1 EMKKFFILLIL
12 LCLAKTIFSQSQT
25 INFSTSEKNIWQLIN
40 NETSSFRVKVSLPYI
55 EIQSINTQNGNF
67 TQINNDALA
76 IIFDTGRAQLP
87 TINHLIEM
95 PSENLSINI
104 ISEKKQIIKLSDYG
118 FIYPIIP
125 AQPSISKSID
135 PKTVPFYYDNNYYN
149 TDLLYKKPIAEVE
162 YQGKQRGVGI
172 GLLKINPFAY
182 NPVKNYLEV
191 TYEVEI
197 EVVFDTKNINN
208 YKELK
213 NKFYSPFFKFSKLL
227 NYQENYNKDVIT
239 SYPITYVIVA
249 PQSYASTLQ
258 PFIRWKTEKGYNVIV
273 GYTDVIG
280 SSTTN
285 IKNYLQNLYTN
296 TTPPPTF
303 LLLVGDIDGV
313 PAYNGTTQNSH
324 VTDLYYAC
332 YDGSSDY
339 LPDLYYARFSAQN
352 TTQLQ
357 NIINKT
363 MTYEKYQMPMKSYL
377 DTVVMVAG
385 VDASNAPTY
394 ANGQINYG
402 TQNYFNSSN
411 GIYSHTYL
419 YPASDNSG
427 ASADMISKISHGTGY
442 ANYTAHC
449 SSDGWADPSFSI
461 SNISSLQ
468 NTYKYGLMVGNCCQS
483 SKFEVSECFGEAI
496 TRVANKGAVAYIG
509 ASDYSYWNEDYYWG
523 VGYRSS
529 ITANPTYNSSN
540 LGAYDRVFHTHG
552 EPYSDWFITNAE
564 MVHGGNLAVQ
574 GSNSSMKQY
583 YWEIYHLFGDPSTMN
598 YFSVPDPLNISYDE
612 PLMIGDNSLTVN
624 TEPYT
629 LVALSLNGT
638 LLAAQYSNTNNSV
651 NLTFSDLASD
661 DSLLIVATKQNK
673 IPYIEK
679 IEVNQ
684 QLLTL
689 DAKLSN
695 VIEPNSSYNCF
706 DINISP
712 KVIIQN
718 LSTQNLTSLTICYSY
733 ANQQT
738 QCINWNG
745 NLAPLGKE
753 SVTLP
758 DFQLLNGD
766 NNFIVYCKNPNNSND
781 LNRQNDTIIKNI
793 HAEYLPISVDFL
805 ADPLSTCSAP
815 YTVNFNNLSQ
825 NVQSFT
831 WNFGDGNISNET
843 TPTHTYN
850 SNGFYTVTLT
860 ADAGLCGNFTKIKD
874 NYIQIGN
881 VPPIVQDT
889 TVCEGETATLQAI
902 ANGTINWYENENDIT
917 PVFTGSYY
925 IIPNITQQTT
935 VWVESN
941 TEAAIQHVGSTD
953 SNTNGDFLNSWTSHY
968 LIFDCYQPVTL
979 LSVEVNANSSG
990 NRTISLKDANNNIL
1004 QSATVNIPAG
1014 VSRINLNFDLPVQNN
1029 LRLACSTYPNLY
1041 RNNANTQYPY
1051 QIANILSITG
1061 NSANDLTYYYY
1072 FYDWEIK
1079 GDSCVSE
1086 RVPATVFVDICN
1098 NIELYSN
1105 DFDMYPNPASD
1116 FITIEL
1122 SNITRSS
1129 LRVYS
1134 LDGRQI
1140 INLDFSSDKMTLDVS
1155 KLTNGTYLLQIINE
1169 DGISQKLFAVYH

>member
-1 EMKKFFILLIL
+1 MKKFLTLFIL

-40 NETSSFRVKVSLPYI
+40 NETGSFRVKVSLPYI
-55 EIQSINTQNGNF
+55 ELQSINTPNGNF

-76 IIFDTGRAQLP
+76 IIFDTGKAQLP

-118 FIYPIIP
+118 FFSPIIP
-125 AQPSISKSID
+125 AQPSISKSTD

-149 TDLLYKKPIAEVE
+149 ADSLYRKNIAEVE
-162 YQGKQRGVGI
+162 YQGKQRGIGI

-191 TYEVEI
+191 TYEVEL
-197 EVVFDTKNINN
+197 EVVFNTKNINN

-213 NKFYSPFFKFSKLL
+213 NKLYSPFFKFSKLL
-227 NYQENYNKDVIT
+227 NYQDNYNKDVIT
-239 SYPITYVIVA
+239 NYPITYVIIA
-249 PQSYASTLQ
+249 PQSFASTLQ
-258 PFIRWKTEKGYNVIV
+258 PFIRWKTEKGYNVVV

-280 SSTTN
+280 TSTTN
-285 IKNYLQNLYTN
+285 IKNYLQNLYDN
-296 TTPPPTF
+296 TTPSPTF
-303 LLLVGDIDGV
+303 LLLVGDVDGV

-332 YDGSSDY
+332 YDGLSDY
-339 LPDLYYARFSAQN
+339 LPDLYYARYSAQN

-363 MTYEKYQMPMKSYL
+363 ITYEKYQMPMKSYL

-385 VDASNAPTY
+385 VDASYSSTY

-419 YPASDNSG
+419 YPASANSG
-427 ASADMISKISHGTGY
+427 TSADMISKISHGTGY

-529 ITANPTYNSSN
+529 ISANPTYNSSN

-574 GSNSSMKQY
+574 GSNSSMKKY

-598 YFSVPDPLNISYDE
+598 YFSVPDPLSISYDE
-612 PLMIGDNSLTVN
+612 PLMIGDNSLLVN
-624 TEPYT
+624 TEQYT

-638 LLAAQYSNTNNSV
+638 LLDAQYSNTNNSV

-661 DSLLIVATKQNK
+661 DSLLIVVTKQNK
-673 IPYIEK
+673 IPYIQK

-684 QLLTL
+684 QLLAL

-695 VIEPNSSYNCF
+695 VIEPSSSYNCF

-718 LSTQNLTSLTICYSY
+718 LSTQNLTTLTICYSY
-733 ANQQT
+733 ANQQP
-738 QCINWNG
+738 QCINWSG
-745 NLAPLGKE
+745 NLAPLSKE
-753 SVTLP
+753 TVILP

-766 NNFIVYCKNPNNSND
+766 NNFIVYCENPNNSTD
-781 LNRQNDTIIKNI
+781 LNIQNDTIIKTI
-793 HAEYLPISVDFL
+793 HAEYLPISIDFS
-805 ADPLSTCSAP
+805 ADPITTCLAP
-815 YTVNFNNLSQ
+815 YSINFTNLSQ
-825 NVQSFT
+825 NVQNFS
-831 WNFGDGNISNET
+831 WDFGDGNISNEA

-850 SNGFYTVTLT
+850 TEGFYTVTLIG
-860 ADAGLCGNFTKIKD
+860 DAGSCGNFTKIKD
-874 NYIQIGN
+874 NFIQIGN
-881 VPPIVQDT
+881 IPPIVQDT

-902 ANGTINWYENENDIT
+902 ANGTINWYENENDLT
-917 PVFTGSYY
+917 PIFTGSYY
-925 IIPNITQQTT
+925 IIPNITEQTT

-941 TEAAIQHVGSTD
+941 TEAAIQNVGSTD
-953 SNTNGDFLNSWTSHY
+953 SNTNGSFFNSWTSHY
-968 LIFDCYQPVTL
+968 LIFNCYQPTKL

-990 NRTISLKDANNNIL
+990 NRTISLKDENDNIL
-1004 QSATVNIPAG
+1004 QSATVNIPVG
-1014 VSRINLNFDLPVQNN
+1014 ISRVNLNFDLPVQNN

-1041 RNNANTQYPY
+1041 RNNAGTQYPY
-1051 QIANILSITG
+1051 EITNVLSITG
-1061 NSANDLTYYYY
+1061 NSANDLTYYYF

-1079 GDSCVSE
+1079 GDSCISE
-1086 RVPATVFVDICN
+1086 RVPATVFVDPCN

-1105 DFDMYPNPASD
+1105 DFNIYPNPASD

-1122 SNITRSS
+1122 SKNTRSS

-1140 INLDFSSDKMTLDVS
+1140 INLDFSADKMKLDVS
-1155 KLTNGTYLLQIINE
+1155 TLTNGTYILQIIN
-1169 DGISQKLFAVYH
+1169 DNGISQKLFTIYR

>member
-1 EMKKFFILLIL
+1 MKKIFILVTFV
-12 LCLAKTIFSQSQT
+12 CFAQAIFSQSKI
-25 INFSTSEKNIWQLIN
+25 INLPTSEKDTWKLIN

-55 EIQSINTQNGNF
+55 ELQNINTPNGNY
-67 TQINNDALA
+67 TQINNDILA
-76 IIFDTGRAQLP
+76 SIFDSGKAQLP

-104 ISEKKQIIKLSDYG
+104 ISEKRQIIRLSDYG
-118 FIYPIIP
+118 FSSPIIP
-125 AQPSISKSID
+125 AQPSISKSTD
-135 PKTVPFYYDNNYYN
+135 PKSVPFYIDSSYYS
-149 TDLLYKKPIAEVE
+149 TDTLIKKTIAEIE

-182 NPVKNYLEV
+182 NPVKNYVEV

-197 EVVFDTKNINN
+197 EIVFQTKNLNN
-208 YKELK
+208 YIDLK
-213 NKFYSPFFKFSKLL
+213 NKLYSPFFKFSKLL
-227 NYQENYNKDVIT
+227 NYQDIPNKDLIT

-249 PQSYASTLQ
+249 PSSYASTLQ
-258 PFIRWKTEKGYNVIV
+258 PFIRWKTEKGYNVVV

-303 LLLVGDIDGV
+303 LLLVGDVDGV
-313 PAYNGTTQNSH
+313 PAYNGSTSNSH
-324 VTDLYYAC
+324 ITDLYYAC
-332 YDGSSDY
+332 YDGTNDY

-357 NIINKT
+357 NIINKA
-363 MTYEKYQMPMKSYL
+363 MTYEKYQMPTKSYL

-385 VDASNAPTY
+385 VDASYSSTY

-402 TQNYFNSSN
+402 TQYYFNSSN

-419 YPASDNSG
+419 YPASANSG
-427 ASADMISKISHGTGY
+427 TSADMIAKISLGSGY

-449 SSDGWADPSFSI
+449 SSSGWADPSFSV
-461 SNISSLQ
+461 SNIPSLQ

-540 LGAYDRVFHTHG
+540 LGAYDRAFHTHG
-552 EPYSDWFITNAE
+552 EPFAEWFITNAE
-564 MVHGGNLAVQ
+564 IVHGGNLAVQ
-574 GSNSSMKQY
+574 ASNSSLKQY

-629 LVALSLNGT
+629 LVALSVNGT
-638 LLAAQYSNTNNSV
+638 LLDAKYSYSGNSV
-651 NLTFSDLASD
+651 NLTFPDLSSD

-695 VIEPNSSYNCF
+695 VIEPSVSYNCY

-733 ANQQT
+733 ANQQP

-745 NLAPLGKE
+745 NLAPLGKDT
-753 SVTLP
+753 VTLYP
-758 DFQLLNGD
+758 LQILNGD
-766 NNFIVYCKNPNNSND
+766 NNFIVYCTNPNNSID
-781 LNRQNDTIIKNI
+781 LNLHNDTIIRNI
-793 HAEYLPISVDFL
+793 HAEYLPMSVDFS
-805 ADPLSTCSAP
+805 ADPLATCSAP
-815 YTVNFNNLSQ
+815 YTVNFTNLSQ
-825 NVQSFT
+825 NVHNFS
-831 WNFGDGNISNET
+831 WNFGDGNSSNEVA
-843 TPTHTYN
+843 PSHTYI
-850 SNGFYTVTLT
+850 SDGFYTVTLL
-860 ADAGLCGNFTKIKD
+860 ADAGLCGNYTETK
-874 NYIQIGN
+874 NHFIQIGN
-881 VPPIVQDT
+881 VAPMVNDT
-889 TVCEGETATLQAI
+889 TVCEGESATLYAI
-902 ANGTINWYENENDIT
+902 SNGNINWYENENDSI
-917 PVFTGSYY
+917 PIFTGSYY

-935 VWVESN
+935 VWVEN
-941 TEAAIQHVGSTD
+941 NIEATAQHVGSTD
-953 SNTNGDFLNSWTSHY
+953 VDINGEFYNSWTSHY
-968 LIFDCYQPVTL
+968 LIFNCMQPVKL
-979 LSVEVNANSSG
+979 LSVAVNAKSSG
-990 NRTISLKDANNNIL
+990 NRTISLKDENNNIL
-1004 QSATVNIPAG
+1004 QSTTVNIPAG
-1014 VSRINLNFDLPVQNN
+1014 ISRINLNFDLPVQNN
-1029 LRLACSTYPNLY
+1029 LRLACSTYPNLF
-1041 RNNANTQYPY
+1041 RNSTGTNYPY
-1051 QIANILSITG
+1051 EITDVISITG
-1061 NSANDLTYYYY
+1061 NSANNLTYYYF

-1079 GDSCVSE
+1079 GDNCTSD
-1086 RVPATVFVDICN
+1086 RVPVTVFVDPCN
-1098 NIELYSN
+1098 NIESYSCN
-1105 DFDMYPNPASD
+1105 FEIYPNPTSD

-1122 SNITRSS
+1122 SKVTNSN
-1129 LRVYS
+1129 LKVFS

-1140 INLDFSSDKMTLDVS
+1140 INLNVSSDKYILNVS
-1155 KLTNGTYLLQIINE
+1155 ALVTGTYVLQIVNE
-1169 DGISQKLFAVYH
+1169 NGISQKLFAIYR

>member
-1 EMKKFFILLIL
+1 MKKVLTLLIL
-12 LCLAKTIFSQSQT
+12 LCLVKTIFSQSQT

-40 NETSSFRVKVSLPYI
+40 NETGSFRVKVSLPYI
-55 EIQSINTQNGNF
+55 ELQNINTPNGNF
-67 TQINNDALA
+67 TQINNDVLA
-76 IIFDTGRAQLP
+76 SIFDAGKAQLP

-104 ISEKKQIIKLSDYG
+104 ISEKKQIIRLSDHG
-118 FIYPIIP
+118 FSSPIIP
-125 AQPSISKSID
+125 AQPSISKSTD
-135 PKTVPFYYDNNYYN
+135 PKSVPFYIDSNYYS
-149 TDLLYKKPIAEVE
+149 TDTLIKKSIAEIE

-191 TYEVEI
+191 TYEVEL
-197 EVVFDTKNINN
+197 EVVFNTQNINN

-213 NKFYSPFFKFSKLL
+213 NKLYSPFFKFSKLL
-227 NYQENYNKDVIT
+227 NYQDNYNKDVIT
-239 SYPITYVIVA
+239 SYPITYVIIA
-249 PQSYASTLQ
+249 PPTFATTLQ
-258 PFIRWKTEKGYNVIV
+258 PFIRWKTEKGYNVVV

-285 IKNYLQNLYTN
+285 IKNYLQNLYN
-296 TTPPPTF
+296 NITPSPTF
-303 LLLVGDIDGV
+303 LLLVGDIDGI

-339 LPDLYYARFSAQN
+339 LPDLYYARYSAQN

-363 MTYEKYQMPMKSYL
+363 ITYEKYQMPMKSYL

-385 VDASNAPTY
+385 VDASYSSKY

-411 GIYSHTYL
+411 GIYSNTYL
-419 YPASDNSG
+419 YPASSNSG

-449 SSDGWADPSFSI
+449 SSDGWADPSFLI

-523 VGYRSS
+523 VGYRNS
-529 ITANPTYNSSN
+529 ISANPTYNSSN

-629 LVALSLNGT
+629 LVALSVNGT
-638 LLAAQYSNTNNSV
+638 LLDAKYSYSGNSV
-651 NLTFSDLASD
+651 NLTFPDLSSD

-689 DAKLSN
+689 DAKLSK
-695 VIEPNSSYNCF
+695 VIEPSISYNCY

-733 ANQQT
+733 ANQQP
-738 QCINWNG
+738 QCFNWNG
-745 NLAPLGKE
+745 NLAPLGKDT
-753 SVTLP
+753 VTLTAL
-758 DFQLLNGD
+758 QLLNGD
-766 NNFIVYCKNPNNSND
+766 NSFIVYCKNPNNSID
-781 LNRQNDTIIKNI
+781 LNLHNDTIIRNI
-793 HAEYLPISVDFL
+793 HAEYLPMSVDFS
-805 ADPLSTCSAP
+805 ADPLTTCSAP
-815 YTVNFNNLSQ
+815 YTVNFTNLSQ
-825 NVQSFT
+825 NVENFS
-831 WNFGDGNISNET
+831 WNFGDGNNSNEVA
-843 TPTHTYN
+843 PTHTYN
-850 SNGFYTVTLT
+850 SDGFYTVTLV
-860 ADAGLCGNFTKIKD
+860 ADAGLCGNYTETK
-874 NYIQIGN
+874 NHFIQIGN
-881 VPPIVQDT
+881 LAPIVNDT
-889 TVCEGETATLQAI
+889 TVCEGESATLYAI
-902 ANGTINWYENENDIT
+902 SNGNINWYENENDLT
-917 PVFTGSYY
+917 PIFTGSYY
-925 IIPNITQQTT
+925 IIPNITEQTT

-941 TEAAIQHVGSTD
+941 TEAAIQNVGSTD
-953 SNTNGDFLNSWTSHY
+953 SNTNGGFFNSWTSHY
-968 LIFDCYQPVTL
+968 LIFNCYQPTKL

-990 NRTISLKDANNNIL
+990 NRTISLKDENNNIL

-1014 VSRINLNFDLPVQNN
+1014 ISRVNLNFDLPVQNN

-1041 RNNANTQYPY
+1041 RNNAGTQYPY
-1051 QIANILSITG
+1051 EITNVLSITG
-1061 NSANDLTYYYY
+1061 NSANDLNYYY
-1072 FYDWEIK
+1072 FFYNWEIK
-1079 GDSCVSE
+1079 GDSCISE
-1086 RVPATVFVDICN
+1086 RVPATVFVDPCN

-1105 DFDMYPNPASD
+1105 DFNIYPNPASD

-1122 SNITRSS
+1122 SKITRSS
-1129 LRVYS
+1129 LIVYS

-1155 KLTNGTYLLQIINE
+1155 MLTSGTYLLQIIN
-1169 DGISQKLFAVYH
+1169 DNGISQKIFAVYH

>member
-1 EMKKFFILLIL
+1 MKKFFILLIL

-574 GSNSSMKQY
+574 SSNSSMKKY

-612 PLMIGDNSLTVN
+612 PLIIGDNSLTVN

-629 LVALSLNGT
+629 LVALSIDGT
-638 LLAAQYSNTNNSV
+638 LLDSKYSDAGNSV
-651 NLTFSDLASD
+651 NLTFSDLTSD

-673 IPYIEK
+673 IPYIQK

-689 DAKLSN
+689 DAKLSS
-695 VIEPNSSYNCF
+695 VIEPSSSYNCF

-745 NLAPLGKE
+745 NLASLSKDT
-753 SVTLP
+753 VILP

-766 NNFIVYCKNPNNSND
+766 NSFIVYCKNPNNGTD
-781 LNRQNDTIIKNI
+781 LNIQNDTIIKNI
-793 HAEYLPISVDFL
+793 HAEYLPILVDFL

-815 YTVNFNNLSQ
+815 YTINFTNLSQ
-825 NVQSFT
+825 NVQNFS
-831 WNFGDGNISNET
+831 WDFGDGNLSNET
-843 TPTHTYN
+843 TPSHTYN
-850 SNGFYTVTLT
+850 SDGFYTVTLT

-881 VPPIVQDT
+881 IPPIVHDT

-902 ANGTINWYENENDIT
+902 ANGTINWYNNENDIT
-917 PVFTGSYY
+917 PIFTGSYY

-953 SNTNGDFLNSWTSHY
+953 SNTNGSFFNSWTSHY
-968 LIFDCYQPVTL
+968 LIFNCYQPVTL

-990 NRTISLKDANNNIL
+990 NRTISLKDENNNIL

-1014 VSRINLNFDLPVQNN
+1014 ISRVNLNFDLPVQNN

-1041 RNNANTQYPY
+1041 RNNAGTQYPY
-1051 QIANILSITG
+1051 EIANVLSITG
-1061 NSANDLTYYYY
+1061 NSANDLNYYYF

-1086 RVPATVFVDICN
+1086 RVPATVFVDHCN

-1105 DFDMYPNPASD
+1105 DINMYPNPTSD

-1122 SNITRSS
+1122 SKITKSS

-1155 KLTNGTYLLQIINE
+1155 TFTSGTYLLQIINE
-1169 DGISQKLFAVYH
+1169 KGISQKLFSVYH